1 MELCEA
7 RVSLVVLGRL
17 MVRAPPKTHGPR
29 IQRPSERVT
38 FRLSRTKKAVHPTK
52 LMTDTPTTRTAP
64 RAEITQ
70 TFHRAEVKH
79 VASQF

>member
-38 FRLSRTKKAVHPTK
+38 FRLSRTKKAVH
-52 LMTDTPTTRTAP
+52 DTPTTRTAP